1 MTADDAD
8 DFFEWYVGNPQVIL
22 DGKTILGEYKKD
34 PKVFMKKYS

>member
-1 MTADDAD
+1 
-8 DFFEWYVGNPQVIL
+8 VGNPQVIL